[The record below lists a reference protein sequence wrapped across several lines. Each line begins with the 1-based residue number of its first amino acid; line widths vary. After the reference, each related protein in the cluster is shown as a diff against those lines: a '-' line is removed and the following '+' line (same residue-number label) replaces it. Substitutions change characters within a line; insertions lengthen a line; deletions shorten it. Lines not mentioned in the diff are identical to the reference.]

1 MTDVRVPK
9 VGMSTIEVE
18 VLDVL
23 VAPGDT
29 VAEGDP
35 LLNIAADKVDLSIEA
50 PAAGVVSEVLVQEG
64 DTIEVGD
71 VVLRLVAP

>member
-23 VAPGDT
+23 VTVGQH
-29 VAEGDP
+29 VAEGEL
-35 LLNIAADKVDLSIEA
+35 LLNVAADKVDLAIEA
-50 PAAGVVSEVLVQEG
+50 PAAGVVAEVLVHSG
-64 DTIEVGD
+64 DTVEVGD
-71 VVLRLVAP
+71 VVLRLA